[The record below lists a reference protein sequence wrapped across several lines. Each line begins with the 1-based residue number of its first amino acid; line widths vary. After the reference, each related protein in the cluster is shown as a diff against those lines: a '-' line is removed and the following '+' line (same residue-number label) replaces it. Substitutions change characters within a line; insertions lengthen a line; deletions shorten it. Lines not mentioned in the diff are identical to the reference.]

1 MLSFGMEYERAF
13 SIAFWSARLAAGS
26 PPPSFAATM
35 IARDSF
41 EKSLPRFASAAPFLC
56 LIEDHLLCPDTRCLP
71 YEIQEKLVDARVVGE
86 LGMERRDEHA
96 PLPREHRM
104 AVDLGEHLDFG
115 AGVVDPRRADEDPAH
130 GLAETNIEVGLEAA
144 HLASERVALHTEVGE
159 PEVVA
164 IENDHPRAR
173 SEDGRLEAAQRLVQP
188 VQAHEPRDRRRLA
201 AGQDQAVEPLQLLGQ
216 ADLDRLGAEAP
227 EHIRVLA
234 EVPLHGEDADPKP
247 PLHEAIVGSAT
258 RYDAG
263 VLQAPAGRTRSRD
276 RRRRPTATS
285 PSGSARRS
293 AGRRSSTGPRC

>member
-1 MLSFGMEYERAF
+1 MLSFGMEYDFAF
-13 SIAFWSARLAAGS
+13 SIAFWSARLPEGS

-86 LGMERRDEHA
+86 LGMERRNEHA

-104 AVDLGEHLDFG
+104 AVDLGEHLDVG
-115 AGVVDPRRADEDPAH
+115 AGVVDPRRADEDPPH
-130 GLAETNIEVGLEAA
+130 GLAETDVEVGLEAA
-144 HLASERVALHTEVGE
+144 HLAAERVALHTEVGE

-173 SEDGRLEAAQRLVQP
+173 SEHGRLETAQGLVQP

-201 AGQDQAVEPLQLLGQ
+201 AGQDQAVESLQVLGQ
-216 ADLDRLGAEAP
+216 PDFDRLGAEAP
-227 EHIRVLA
+227 EHPRVLA
-234 EVPLHGEDADPKP
+234 EVPLHGENTDSKP

-258 RYDAG
+258 RRDAG
-263 VLQAPAGRTRSRD
+263 DRRARAGRTRSRG

-285 PSGSARRS
+285 RSGSEPRS
-293 AGRRSSTGPRC
+293 AGRGGASG